1 VHPEISVVLPVY
13 RNRAS
18 LPELHQQ
25 LTAVLE
31 AQARPYELLF
41 VDDACP
47 EDSLTVLRRLAGAD
61 ERVAVLALARNVG
74 QNQAI
79 LVGLAWARGQVA
91 VLMDAD
97 LQDPPVA
104 IPLLLDTLSAGA
116 AAVFAG
122 RRGQYESRGRLATS
136 RLFKGLLHLLS
147 LRRLP
152 ADAGLF
158 VAMRREMVDHLL
170 AHATPDPYVL
180 GLMARSGLPLASV
193 PVERAPAPHS
203 SYTPRMRARLAMRA
217 LATVLGPKPQE
228 GAHPQSAPVT
238 ERIGARFNETDTT
251 GLRNVNV

>member
-1 VHPEISVVLPVY
+1 VRPEISVVLPVY
-13 RNRAS
+13 RNGAA
-18 LPELHQQ
+18 LAELHRQ
-25 LTAVLE
+25 LTALLE

-47 EDSLTVLRRLAGAD
+47 EGSLAALRTLADAD
-61 ERVAVLALARNVG
+61 ERVAVLALNRNVG
-74 QNQAI
+74 QNRAI
-79 LVGLAWARGQVA
+79 LIGLAHARGQVA

-97 LQDPPVA
+97 LQDPPAAV
-104 IPLLLDTLSAGA
+104 PLLLDTLSEGA

-122 RRGQYESRGRLATS
+122 RRGRYQSRWRLATS

-147 LRRLP
+147 LGRLP

-170 AHATPDPYVL
+170 AHATADPYVL

-203 SYTPRMRARLAMRA
+203 SYTPWMRARLAVRA
-217 LATVLGPKPQE
+217 LVTVLGPRHQE
-228 GAHPQSAPVT
+228 GAHPQAAPIA
-238 ERIGARFNETDTT
+238 ERIGARFGEADTR
-251 GLRNVNV
+251 GLRNT